1 MKDAFEAFILNDRSQ
16 LVALGNIL
24 ELRKDH
30 YICSKFQEFNAHGAA
45 FRALAT
51 GQKDTGFLQEVY
63 GWCLLHCLLLDGRGL
78 LRKCSP
84 TLGLR
89 RAPHSRAPYLLPL
102 FLRVLDETEQ
112 DSLGAPSLFLVC
124 RT

>member
-1 MKDAFEAFILNDRSQ
+1 MNDKSQ

-30 YICSKFQEFNAHGAA
+30 YFCSKFQEFNAHGVA

-63 GWCLLHCLLLDGRGL
+63 GWCLLHCLLLVGDS
-78 LRKCSP
+78 K
-84 TLGLR
+84 T
-89 RAPHSRAPYLLPL
+89 
-102 FLRVLDETEQ
+102 FLCVL
-112 DSLGAPSLFLVC
+112 SWPG
-124 RT
+124 